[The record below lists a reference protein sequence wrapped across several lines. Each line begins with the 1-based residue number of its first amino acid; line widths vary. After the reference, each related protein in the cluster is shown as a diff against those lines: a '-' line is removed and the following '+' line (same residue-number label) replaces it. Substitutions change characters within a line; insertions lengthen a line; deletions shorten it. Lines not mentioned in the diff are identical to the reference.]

1 MHTGRDFPDLRV
13 HADRLHARTHYI
25 VTSREAG
32 VSNGPFAR
40 GNLAVHVGDDPG
52 AVARNRAALARTLSA
67 PRGLAFIGAA
77 HGADVAWATGPGTY
91 EGVDGLITES
101 EGLGVVALGAD
112 CAVVG
117 MGALRE
123 DGTPIV
129 AVAHCGWRG
138 LVADILGAVVNAIR
152 HAGGR
157 DLLAV
162 LGPAICAACYRV
174 DLDRI
179 AQVRRACSP
188 AVVQAAVVQHAGD
201 ECAFGLDIGAGA
213 RERLVE
219 LDVRV
224 ETEFGCTA
232 GDPRWFSHRRT
243 TFQNGADA
251 STGRHALAMVIDGAV
266 ERGIIETN
274 AASEHDGRRG

>member
-13 HADRLHARTHYI
+13 HADRLHARTRYV

-32 VSNGPFAR
+32 VSDGPFAR
-40 GNLAVHVGDDPG
+40 GNLAVHVGDVPG

-77 HGADVAWATGPGTY
+77 HGADVAWANGPGTY
-91 EGVDGLITES
+91 EGVDGLITAS

-117 MGALRE
+117 VGALRE
-123 DGTPIV
+123 DGSPIV

-138 LVADILGAVVNAIR
+138 LVADILGAVVNAVQE
-152 HAGGR
+152 AGGR

-174 DLDRI
+174 DVDRI

-188 AVVQAAVVQHAGD
+188 AVVQASVVQHAGS
-201 ECAFGLDIGAGA
+201 EHAFGLDIGAGA
-213 RERLVE
+213 RARLRE

-224 ETEFGCTA
+224 VTEFGCTA
-232 GDPRWFSHRRT
+232 EDPRWFSHRRAT
-243 TFQNGADA
+243 AQDGPDA
-251 STGRHALAMVIDGAV
+251 STGRHGLAVIIDGAFARSD
-266 ERGIIETN
+266 EQE
-274 AASEHDGRRG
+274 GRRR